1 MLPPPPPPRQLM
13 PQPSARVD
21 AAAGQD
27 GGPSSPETQA
37 SPMSVSPKHPRSEAA
52 DAAAERPDAAT
63 SSPDG
68 FHARFNLV
76 RRGVLTDAFLVMLA
90 SQQNPMLVRPAR

>member
-21 AAAGQD
+21 AAGQ
-27 GGPSSPETQA
+27 GGSPLPAEPRV
-37 SPMSVSPKHPRSEAA
+37 SPMSVSPKHPNSEATE
-52 DAAAERPDAAT
+52 AAARRPDAAA
-63 SSPDG
+63 SSPDD

-76 RRGVLTDAFLVMLA
+76 RREVF
-90 SQQNPMLVRPAR
+90 

>member
-21 AAAGQD
+21 TAPGQD
-27 GGPSSPETQA
+27 GGPSSAEPQI
-37 SPMSVSPKHPRSEAA
+37 SPMSVSPKHPRSEATEA
-52 DAAAERPDAAT
+52 TAERPDAAA

-68 FHARFNLV
+68 FHARFDLV
-76 RRGVLTDAFLVMLA
+76 RREGLTYA
-90 SQQNPMLVRPAR
+90 SLSC